1 MNFATCVYE
10 ILIAVCRY
18 PTRLLS
24 SPNRNLG
31 RVTRAEIEVMIDEIR
46 EDKVNIRQQLFCC
59 LLKNVFARFE
69 AHRYVYL

>member
-1 MNFATCVYE
+1 MLALQAV
-10 ILIAVCRY
+10 AVCRY

-46 EDKVNIRQQLFCC
+46 EDRVNIRQQLF
-59 LLKNVFARFE
+59 
-69 AHRYVYL
+69 Y

>member
-1 MNFATCVYE
+1 
-10 ILIAVCRY
+10 VCRY

-46 EDKVNIRQQLFCC
+46 EDRVNIRQPIILLF
-59 LLKNVFARFE
+59 KKDYTGEV
-69 AHRYVYL
+69 